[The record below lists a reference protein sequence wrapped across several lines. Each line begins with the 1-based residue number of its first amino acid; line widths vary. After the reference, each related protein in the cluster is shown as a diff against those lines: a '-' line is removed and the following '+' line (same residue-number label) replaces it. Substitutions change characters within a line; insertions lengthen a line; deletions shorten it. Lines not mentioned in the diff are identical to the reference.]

1 MPFAIAIRRSRVFL
15 MPNLSRSLLILS
27 LLAAPVL
34 VEAQTRKIGEVRVD
48 VDANTIPVRVSA
60 STPDLQTLAN
70 TAFEAHGRYKRVASG
85 HAYDIKFSAVTPNQ
99 VRVDVTRGA
108 AATPVSSD
116 VATGSTPRNALLRA
130 ADIAVQKTNGMNL
143 RGFFTARLAFVTQ
156 RGSKGDIYAS
166 DLFLGEAKRY
176 QENALLL
183 TPRWSPD
190 GSRIIFTSYLRTGA
204 PDIYLLDPISGRK
217 DTFAS
222 FRGTNSGARFSPNG
236 QQVAMVLSGEGTPE
250 IYVSNAQGRGVVRK
264 TRSENA
270 KSSPCWSPD
279 GSQIVFAMEPG
290 PQLYVMSVAGGAPRR
305 LSVGFTY
312 AAEPDWSRTNPGKI
326 ACTVRVGSRYQIAVF
341 DMATNT
347 GKVVSKAEFD
357 GVEPSWLADGR
368 HLVYTAR
375 DRSSSVIAILDT
387 ETGKSTRI
395 TPTDTSALQAGV
407 WLAP

>member
-1 MPFAIAIRRSRVFL
+1 
-15 MPNLSRSLLILS
+15 MPNLFRFHLLLT
-27 LLAAPVL
+27 LVLAPAIVH
-34 VEAQTRKIGEVRVD
+34 AQTRKIGEVRVD
-48 VDANTIPVRVSA
+48 VDANTIPVRVSGN
-60 STPDLQTLAN
+60 TPELQALAN
-70 TAFEAHGRYKRVASG
+70 TVFEAHGRYKRVASG
-85 HAYDIKFSAVTPNQ
+85 HAYDIKFSAVTPTQ
-99 VRVDVTRGA
+99 VRVDITRGA

-116 VATGSTPRNALLRA
+116 VANGSTPRNALFRA

-176 QENALLL
+176 QENALVL

-190 GSRIIFTSYLRTGA
+190 GSRIIFTSYQRTGA
-204 PDIYLLDPISGRK
+204 PDIYLLDPVSGRK

-250 IYVSNAQGRGVVRK
+250 VYVSNAQGRSVVRK
-264 TRSENA
+264 TRSEAA

-312 AAEPDWSRTNPGKI
+312 AAEPDWSRTNPNKI
-326 ACTVRVGSRYQIAVF
+326 ACTVRVPGNRYQIAVY
-341 DMATNT
+341 DMSTGQ
-347 GKVVSKAEFD
+347 GKVVSKADFD
-357 GVEPSWLADGR
+357 GIEPSWLADGR